1 MGQQLS
7 RLGYRIEVRHATER
21 RLTVQLRG
29 MSHPVGHYEEL
40 ANVYSVLTMTM
51 SNVEIAG
58 GSDLGF
64 SWQLVNLVKRPF
76 TERLLDLGVQIVGH

>member
-29 MSHPVGHYEEL
+29 MSHPVGH
-40 ANVYSVLTMTM
+40 MTM

-76 TERLLDLGVQIVGH
+76 AERLLDLGVQIVGH